1 MRGKINIMQ
10 TCETQS
16 ALQSGFTEPVRDA
29 LWGHIY
35 LTPELEALTRTEAF
49 MRLYR
54 IAQLGP
60 ASLCYPGATHT
71 RAAHSLGVYHLTRR
85 ILRRI
90 LLPLDGRGASDWTSA
105 CGLRSMLCAALLH
118 DIGHFP
124 YAHSL
129 KELPLQSHEALGAA
143 LITAE
148 PLRSL
153 VGKTGADP
161 DFTAAILNYEGGVP
175 PSLQPL
181 ARKAGGAS
189 YATPPPSGDTPLKP
203 PACGTE
209 LNFYRALLSGAL
221 DPDKLDYL
229 NRDARFCG
237 VPYGSQDVDYII
249 SILYPNA
256 EHGLEIDSRGIAGVE
271 ALLFSKYLMY
281 RSVYWHR
288 SVRSA
293 TAMIKK
299 AVYAGL
305 ADGVLRPDELYGLDD
320 NGLFALLASRAHP
333 LFALGGQVRNG
344 RLFEV
349 VREEPFDAKK
359 HGKFEDLA
367 ARRGFEEEL
376 AIELS
381 RELSRDISAAQVIID
396 VPERTTFETN
406 LFVRGENRVFGES
419 SSFFKSA
426 TVDAF
431 IRTLR
436 IVRVYIERGNSQ
448 LRD

>member
-1 MRGKINIMQ
+1 MKAHIDA
-10 TCETQS
+10 
-16 ALQSGFTEPVRDA
+16 ALREGFTEPIRDP

-35 LTPELEALTRTEAF
+35 LTPELDALTRSAAF

-71 RAAHSLGVYHLTRR
+71 RAAHSIGVYHLTRR
-85 ILRRI
+85 IVTTLT
-90 LLPLDGRGASDWTSA
+90 GRGAADWLSP

-118 DIGHFP
+118 DCGHFP

-129 KELPLQSHEALGAA
+129 KELPLASHEELGAA
-143 LITAE
+143 LIASE

-161 DFTAAILNYEGGVP
+161 DMTAAIV
-175 PSLQPL
+175 
-181 ARKAGGAS
+181 RGGAP
-189 YATPPPSGDTPLKP
+189 AGD
-203 PACGTE
+203 AE
-209 LNFYRALLSGAL
+209 LRFYRTLLSGAL

-237 VPYGSQDVDYII
+237 VSYGAQDIDWIFSV
-249 SILYPNA
+249 LYPSA
-256 EHGLEIDSRGIAGVE
+256 EHGIEIDARGITSVE
-271 ALLFSKYLMY
+271 SLLFSKYLMY

-288 SVRSA
+288 SVRAA

-305 ADGVLRPDELYGLDD
+305 RDGVLTAEDLYSLDD
-320 NGLFALLASRAHP
+320 HELFSLLDEKRHP
-333 LFALGGQVRNG
+333 LFSLSGAVRQG
-344 RLFEV
+344 RLYTALN
-349 VREEPFDAKK
+349 EEPFDEAR
-359 HGKFEDLA
+359 HVPIEDLERRGAAEAELA
-367 ARRGFEEEL
+367 AR
-376 AIELS
+376 LS
-381 RELSRDISAAQVIID
+381 RETGAAIEPHEIIID

-419 SSFFKSA
+419 SSLFTA
-426 TVDAF
+426 DTVASF
-431 IRTLR
+431 VKMLR
-436 IVRVYIERGNSQ
+436 VVRVYAGPAACAAFQSGNYDCNIFRTQ
-448 LRD
+448 